1 MSYVTTDRELY
12 NIELMVKL
20 QKLFLNC
27 EISGWG
33 FMLISIK
40 DHPAIN
46 CILSSKTM
54 SVSLPQVQFK

>member
-33 FMLISIK
+33 F
-40 DHPAIN
+40 N
-46 CILSSKTM
+46 
-54 SVSLPQVQFK
+54 LPLAEFCLVNP

>member
-20 QKLFLNC
+20 QKLFFNC

-40 DHPAIN
+40 DHPAI
-46 CILSSKTM
+46 S
-54 SVSLPQVQFK
+54 